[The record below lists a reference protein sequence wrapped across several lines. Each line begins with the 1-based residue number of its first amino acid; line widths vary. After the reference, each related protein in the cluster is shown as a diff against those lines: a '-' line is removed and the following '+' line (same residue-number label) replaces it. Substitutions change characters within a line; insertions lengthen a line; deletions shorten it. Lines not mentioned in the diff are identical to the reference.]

1 MKRIT
6 LKNKKNLLTFKEG
19 FEEYIDNCK
28 ARNLREATIKHYK
41 ESFISIKK
49 FIPEDTLIKNFNKN
63 TVPDFIINC
72 RENLQ
77 INDITLYTYARDLKT
92 LMYFFMRNDY
102 LQTFKID
109 LPKTTR
115 TPIECYTDN
124 ELKVL
129 LKKPDLNKSTF
140 SEYRDWVIINFLMS
154 VGVRLN
160 SFINIKIKDL
170 DLENEVVHVIMTKNR
185 RPLIIPLNKSIIK
198 ILKEYLKFRDYENEE
213 EYLFCNVYGKQLTKT
228 TISESLRQY
237 NIRRKITKT
246 GIHRYRHTFA
256 KKWIMAGGSVT
267 TLQKI
272 LGHSSLNMTE
282 NYINL
287 LVEDLKKDINQFNLL
302 EEFSQSKQH
311 IKVKNK
317 YRK

>member
-6 LKNKKNLLTFKEG
+6 LKNKKNSLTFKEG

-28 ARNLREATIKHYK
+28 ARNLREATIKHYQ
-41 ESFISIKK
+41 ESFISITK
-49 FIPEDTLIKNFNKN
+49 FISEDTLIKDFNKN
-63 TVPDFIINC
+63 TVPNFVIDC
-72 RENLQ
+72 KENLQ
-77 INDITLYTYARDLKT
+77 INDITLHTYARDLKT

-129 LKKPDLNKSTF
+129 LKKPDLNKATF
-140 SEYRDWVIINFLMS
+140 PEYRDWVIINFLMS

-198 ILKEYLKFRDYENEE
+198 ILKEYLKFRDFETEE
-213 EYLFCNVYGKQLTKT
+213 EYLFCNVYGKQLTKN

-237 NIRRKITKT
+237 NIKRKIVKT

-272 LGHSSLNMTE
+272 LGHSSLTMTE

-287 LVEDLKKDINQFNLL
+287 LVEDLKKDVNQFNLL
-302 EEFSQSKQH
+302 EEFSQQKHH
-311 IKVKNK
+311 IKVKK
-317 YRK
+317 